1 MWVKGVLSQQKETSQ
16 ISVLE
21 VSCVESPQAVRNAL
35 GKQWALDNWVTLGDW
50 SDSHGA
56 WLTHSTRSERVT
68 EISVAVV
75 RQEDGFSTKQQGNM
89 RWWDLCFCSHL
100 SQCLLPF
107 DPGTAELLP
116 DTV

>member
-21 VSCVESPQAVRNAL
+21 VSCVESPQAVRSGL

-56 WLTHSTRSERVT
+56 WLKHSTRSEGNRNLSSCSQARRWFQYQAARKHEVVG
-68 EISVAVV
+68 SV
-75 RQEDGFSTKQQGNM
+75 
-89 RWWDLCFCSHL
+89 
-100 SQCLLPF
+100 LL
-107 DPGTAELLP
+107 
-116 DTV
+116 